1 MYSAITRSSIHKSMR
16 DRLSSILSRI
26 KEKGNYR
33 TIKYLKPLSSTRI
46 AYNGREYLNLCSNS
60 YLSLHAHPKV
70 IEAAKQAADDYGA
83 GICSSRS
90 VSGSID
96 LYEIL
101 EKEIAAYKGYKKG
114 IIFSNGYMANIGI
127 ISTLTHEG
135 DVIFSDELNHSS
147 LIDSMRLSR
156 AKKVIYRHRDVED
169 LERKLQKEKVKGKKF
184 VVTETV
190 FSMDGD
196 ISPLAD
202 IHRLKERHE
211 LSIIVD
217 DAHGTGVF
225 GEKGTG
231 VEELHA
237 LCGAMDVHMATF
249 GKSLGSFGAFVL
261 SDEVTIDFLI
271 NRARTFMYTTALP
284 PPALGAARAAL
295 GLVRESSSYKDVLW
309 SKIEY
314 LRKGLKDA
322 GFNLQD
328 SFGPIVP
335 IIVGEDKATV
345 QMQEMLL
352 EKGLFLQAIRPP
364 TVPPGTSRLR
374 FTIVRD
380 LTKEDMDYTL
390 EALTEI
396 GKKNGLI

>member
-1 MYSAITRSSIHKSMR
+1 MR
-16 DRLSSILSRI
+16 DRLSSILDKL

-33 TIKYLKPLSSTRI
+33 TIKYLKPISETHI
-46 AYNGREYLNLCSNS
+46 TYNGREYLNLCSNS
-60 YLSLHAHPKV
+60 YLSLHAHPEV
-70 IEAAKQAADDYGA
+70 VEAAKQAADEYGA

-101 EKEIAAYKGYKKG
+101 EKEIAAYKGYRRG
-114 IIFSNGYMANIGI
+114 LIFSNGYMANIGI

-156 AKKVIYRHRDVED
+156 AKKVIYKHRDVED
-169 LERKLQKEKVKGKKF
+169 LERKIKNEHVKGKMF
-184 VVTETV
+184 IVTETV

-196 ISPLAD
+196 IAPLAD
-202 IHRLKERHE
+202 LRKLKDKYEVY
-211 LSIIVD
+211 IIVD

-225 GEKGTG
+225 GEKGIG
-231 VEELHA
+231 VEELSG
-237 LCGAMDVHMATF
+237 LCGDNDIHMATF

-261 SDEVTIDFLI
+261 SDEVIIDFLI

-295 GLVRESSSYKDVLW
+295 KLVRESSFFKDDLW
-309 SKIEY
+309 NKIDY
-314 LRKGLKDA
+314 LRDGLEKA

-335 IIVGEDKATV
+335 IIVGEDKPTV
-345 QMQEMLL
+345 EMQEELL
-352 EKGLFLQAIRPP
+352 ERGLFLQAIRPP
-364 TVPPGTSRLR
+364 TVPSGTSRLR
-374 FTIVRD
+374 FTVVRG
-380 LTKEDMDYTL
+380 LTKEDMDYTID
-390 EALTEI
+390 ALTDV
-396 GKKNGLI
+396 GRKGGLL

>member
-1 MYSAITRSSIHKSMR
+1 MR
-16 DRLSSILSRI
+16 DRLSSILDRI

-33 TIKYLKPLSSTRI
+33 TIKYLKPLSETRI
-46 AYNGREYLNLCSNS
+46 KYNGREYLNLCSNS
-60 YLSLHAHPKV
+60 YLSLHNHPKV
-70 IEAAKQAADDYGA
+70 IEAAKQAADEYGA

-96 LYEIL
+96 LYETL
-101 EKEIAAYKGYKKG
+101 EQEIASYKGYPKAL
-114 IIFSNGYMANIGI
+114 IFSNGYMANIGI

-156 AKKVIYRHRDVED
+156 AKKVIYKHRDVDD
-169 LERKLQKEKVKGKKF
+169 LERKIKNEHVKGKMF

-196 ISPLAD
+196 TAPLAD
-202 IHRLKERHE
+202 IRKIKELYE
-211 LSIIVD
+211 VYIIVD

-225 GEKGTG
+225 GEKGIG
-231 VEELHA
+231 VEEVFNV
-237 LCGAMDVHMATF
+237 CGAMDIHMGTF

-261 SDEVTIDFLI
+261 SDEVVIDFLI

-284 PPALGAARAAL
+284 PPALGAARVAL
-295 GLVRESSSYKDVLW
+295 NLVRESSSFKDELW
-309 SKIEY
+309 NNIHY
-314 LRKGLKDA
+314 LRGGLEKA

-345 QMQEMLL
+345 EMQEALL
-352 EKGLFLQAIRPP
+352 EKGLFLQGIRPP
-364 TVPPGTSRLR
+364 TVPFGTSRLR
-374 FTIVRD
+374 FTVVRG
-380 LTKEDMDYTL
+380 LTKEDMDYTID
-390 EALTEI
+390 ALTDV
-396 GKKNGLI
+396 GRRGGLL

>member
-1 MYSAITRSSIHKSMR
+1 MR
-16 DRLSSILSRI
+16 DRLSSILSKI

-46 AYNGREYLNLCSNS
+46 LYKGKEYLNLCSNS
-60 YLSLHAHPKV
+60 YLSLHSHPEV
-70 IEAAKQAADDYGA
+70 IRAAKEAADEYGA

-101 EKEIAAYKGYKKG
+101 EREIAAYKGYRKG
-114 IIFSNGYMANIGI
+114 LIFSNGYMANIGI

-156 AKKVIYRHRDVED
+156 AKKVIFKHKDVDD
-169 LERKLQKEKVKGKKF
+169 LERKINNEKAKGKRF
-184 VVTETV
+184 IVTESV

-196 ISPLAD
+196 IAPLAD
-202 IHRLKERHE
+202 LHKLKERFE
-211 LSIIVD
+211 VYIIVD

-225 GEKGTG
+225 GKKGIG
-231 VEELHA
+231 VEELHN
-237 LCGAMDVHMATF
+237 LCGAMDIHMATF

-261 SDEVTIDFLI
+261 SDEIIIDFLI

-284 PPALGAARAAL
+284 PPALGAAHAAL
-295 GLVRESSSYKDVLW
+295 NLVQESSSFKDELW
-309 SKIEY
+309 KNIDY
-314 LRKGLKDA
+314 LRNGLKES
-322 GFNLQD
+322 GFDLQD

-335 IIVGEDKATV
+335 IVVGEDKATV
-345 QMQEMLL
+345 EMQEALL

-364 TVPPGTSRLR
+364 TVPEGTSRLR
-374 FTIVRD
+374 FTVVRG
-380 LTKEDMDYTL
+380 LTKDDMDYTI
-390 EALTEI
+390 EAI
-396 GKKNGLI
+396 SNVGRKGGLI

>member
-1 MYSAITRSSIHKSMR
+1 M
-16 DRLSSILSRI
+16 
-26 KEKGNYR
+26 
-33 TIKYLKPLSSTRI
+33 
-46 AYNGREYLNLCSNS
+46 YNGREYLNLCSNS
-60 YLSLHAHPKV
+60 YLSLHVHPEV
-70 IEAAKQAADDYGA
+70 IEAAKQAADEYGA

-101 EKEIAAYKGYKKG
+101 EKEIAQYKGYKKG
-114 IIFSNGYMANIGI
+114 LIFSNGYMANIGI

-156 AKKVIYRHRDVED
+156 AKKVIYKHRDVDD
-169 LERKLQKEKVKGKKF
+169 LEKKIQKEKGKGKRF
-184 VVTETV
+184 IVTETV

-196 ISPLAD
+196 IAPLID
-202 IHRLKERHE
+202 MYRLKERYE
-211 LSIIVD
+211 LCIIVD

-231 VEELHA
+231 VEELFS
-237 LCGAMDVHMATF
+237 LWGAMDVHMATF

-261 SDEVTIDFLI
+261 SDEVMSDFLV

-295 GLVRESSSYKDVLW
+295 RLVRESPFFKDELW
-309 SKIEY
+309 GNIEY
-314 LRKGLKDA
+314 VRRGLKAA

-335 IIVGEDKATV
+335 IIVGEDKAAV
-345 QMQEMLL
+345 EMQEALL
-352 EKGLFLQAIRPP
+352 ERGLFLQAIRPP
-364 TVPPGTSRLR
+364 TVPSGTSRLR
-374 FTIVRD
+374 FTIVRG
-380 LTKEDMDYTL
+380 LTKDDLDFTIG
-390 EALTEI
+390 ALTDV
-396 GKKNGLI
+396 GRQNGLI

>member
-1 MYSAITRSSIHKSMR
+1 MR
-16 DRLSSILSRI
+16 DRLSSILSKI

-46 AYNGREYLNLCSNS
+46 TYSGREYLNLCSNS
-60 YLSLHAHPKV
+60 YLSLHTHPKV
-70 IEAAKQAADDYGA
+70 VEAAKRAADEYGA

-101 EKEIAAYKGYKKG
+101 EKEIASYKGYRKG
-114 IIFSNGYMANIGI
+114 LIFSNGYMANIGI

-156 AKKVIYRHRDVED
+156 AKKVIYKHRDVDD
-169 LERKLQKEKVKGKKF
+169 LERKIKTEKVKGKRF
-184 VVTETV
+184 IVTETV

-196 ISPLAD
+196 IAPLAD
-202 IHRLKERHE
+202 LYSLKERYE
-211 LSIIVD
+211 LYIIVD

-237 LCGAMDVHMATF
+237 LCGAMDIHMATF

-261 SDEVTIDFLI
+261 SDEVVIDFLI

-284 PPALGAARAAL
+284 PPALGAARVAL
-295 GLVRESSSYKDVLW
+295 SLIRESSSFKDELW
-309 SKIEY
+309 SNIEY
-314 LRKGLKDA
+314 LRRGLKEA
-322 GFNLQD
+322 GFHLQD

-335 IIVGEDKATV
+335 IVVGEDTATV
-345 QMQEMLL
+345 EMQEALL

-380 LTKEDMDYTL
+380 LSKEDMDYTIETL
-390 EALTEI
+390 SAA
-396 GKKNGLI
+396 GKKQGLL

>member
-1 MYSAITRSSIHKSMR
+1 MR
-16 DRLSSILSRI
+16 DRLSSILNKI

-33 TIKYLKPLSSTRI
+33 TIKYLKPLSTTRI
-46 AYNGREYLNLCSNS
+46 AYNGKEYLNLCSNS
-60 YLSLHAHPKV
+60 YLSLHAHPAV
-70 IEAAKQAADDYGA
+70 IDAAKQATDEYGA

-101 EKEIAAYKGYKKG
+101 EKEIASYKGYRKG
-114 IIFSNGYMANIGI
+114 LIFSNGYMANIGI

-156 AKKVIYRHRDVED
+156 AKKVIYRHKDVND
-169 LERKLQKEKVKGKKF
+169 LERKIKNEKAKGKRF
-184 VVTETV
+184 IVTESV

-196 ISPLAD
+196 IAPLAD
-202 IHRLKERHE
+202 LYKLKEKHE
-211 LSIIVD
+211 VYIIVD

-225 GEKGTG
+225 GKKGIG
-231 VEELHA
+231 VEELHNV
-237 LCGAMDVHMATF
+237 CGVMDVHMATF

-261 SDEVTIDFLI
+261 SDEVIIDFLV

-284 PPALGAARAAL
+284 SSALGASRAAL
-295 GLVRESSSYKDVLW
+295 KLVQESSAFKDDLW
-309 SKIEY
+309 NNINY
-314 LRKGLKDA
+314 LRNGLKEA
-322 GFNLQD
+322 GFDLKD

-335 IIVGEDKATV
+335 IVVGEDGATV
-345 QMQEMLL
+345 AMQEALL

-364 TVPPGTSRLR
+364 TVPEKTSRLR
-374 FTIVRD
+374 FTVVRG
-380 LTKEDMDYTL
+380 LTREDMDYTID
-390 EALTEI
+390 ALSDV
-396 GKKNGLI
+396 GRKCGLL

>member
-1 MYSAITRSSIHKSMR
+1 MR
-16 DRLSSILSRI
+16 DRLSAILSKIR
-26 KEKGNYR
+26 EKGNYR
-33 TIKYLKPLSSTRI
+33 TIKYLKPLSATRVV
-46 AYNGREYLNLCSNS
+46 YNGKEYLNLCSNS

-70 IEAAKQAADDYGA
+70 IEAAKHAADEYGA

-101 EKEIAAYKGYKKG
+101 EKEIALYKGYEKG
-114 IIFSNGYMANIGI
+114 LIYSNGYMANIGI

-156 AKKVIYRHRDVED
+156 AKKIIYKHRDVDD
-169 LERKLQKEKVKGKKF
+169 LERKLKNETARGKRF

-196 ISPLAD
+196 IAPLMD
-202 IHRLKERHE
+202 IYSLKARLEFY
-211 LSIIVD
+211 IIVD

-231 VEELHA
+231 VEELFS

-261 SDEVTIDFLI
+261 SDKVVIEFLI

-284 PPALGAARAAL
+284 PPALSAARAAL
-295 GLVRESSSYKDVLW
+295 SLVRENPSFKDELW
-309 SKIEY
+309 GNIEY
-314 LRKGLKDA
+314 LRRGLEES

-335 IIVGEDKATV
+335 IIVGEDKAAV
-345 QMQEMLL
+345 EMQEALL
-352 EKGLFLQAIRPP
+352 ERGLFLQAIRPP
-364 TVPPGTSRLR
+364 TVPSGTSRLR
-374 FTIVRD
+374 FTVVRN
-380 LTKEDMDYTL
+380 LTREDMDYTL
-390 EALTEI
+390 EALTDV
-396 GKKNGLI
+396 GKMNGLI